1 MTSDDMPERLIQQFK
16 AAAAEG
22 AGLELHVRLLCGK
35 VPAIAA
41 TSTAYKFED
50 VENAVLAHFGDA
62 ITADE
67 REIFALTRQ
76 LRNKLLHA
84 DFRAARGKLSQLGGS
99 NGGAGVRMVKLEPGR
114 ELEQLK
120 EFVSSAGSTG
130 VAVGSTGST
139 AEGTVFGWLME
150 FGLSGEFVRAA
161 EAFRKALAVIERLL
175 LTT

>member
-1 MTSDDMPERLIQQFK
+1 MTSDDMPERLVQQFK

-22 AGLELHVRLLCGK
+22 ASLELHVRLLCGK
-35 VPAIAA
+35 VPTIAA

-50 VENAVLAHFGDA
+50 VEDAVLAHFGEA
-62 ITADE
+62 ITAEE
-67 REIFALTRQ
+67 REVFALTRQ

-99 NGGAGVRMVKLEPGR
+99 SGGAGVRMLRIEPGR
-114 ELEQLK
+114 EVEQLK
-120 EFVSSAGSTG
+120 ELVAGSAG

-150 FGLSGEFVRAA
+150 FGLSGEFLRAA
-161 EAFRKALAVIERLL
+161 ESFRKALAIVERLL
-175 LTT
+175 ATT